1 MLLARLQHIEGL
13 AESKLAHDIEGVVVE
28 PETRVE
34 GFAAKGFK
42 LVDEHVG
49 E

>member
-13 AESKLAHDIEGVVVE
+13 AESKFAHDVEGVVVE

-34 GFAAKGFK
+34 RLAAEGFQ